1 MLQRLLQTRLLLDCS
16 YIASGAIVAQ
26 STAYAGSIYESKL
39 WLGLSLPH
47 WVGWLMFILALLFG
61 SVLSVH
67 QKTAV
72 DDYIAHPK
80 LKPFYSLGF
89 GFFVTVFG
97 IPLKY
102 PQLTIFELILP
113 AVGLAAIGSQVIYY
127 LIAFFTSPELWA
139 ALKIR
144 AMNIAKG
151 GRDDADPTK

>member
-1 MLQRLLQTRLLLDCS
+1 MLHNQTKILLDGA
-16 YIASGAIVAQ
+16 YIASGAVAAQ
-26 STAYAGSIYESKL
+26 SAAYASTIYEPKI
-39 WLGLSLPH
+39 WLGLSIPH

-61 SVLSVH
+61 SALSVH

-72 DDYIAHPK
+72 DEYIAHPK

-97 IPLKY
+97 IPIKY

-113 AVGLAAIGSQVIYY
+113 AIGLAAIGSQVIYY

-139 ALKIR
+139 ALKLR
-144 AMNIAKG
+144 AMNIVKG
-151 GRDDADPTK
+151 GFDDTNPTK

>member
-1 MLQRLLQTRLLLDCS
+1 MLRNQSKILLDGA

-26 STAYAGSIYESKL
+26 SAAYASTIYEPKI
-39 WLGLSLPH
+39 WLGLSIPH

-61 SVLSVH
+61 SALSVH

-72 DDYIAHPK
+72 DEYITHPK